1 MQQILEISRDM
12 KVEMGKMSNSELNDL
27 INFAQELKTFN
38 SKTSLVV
45 GAKVWV
51 VQKTKK
57 TEGVVTKVKRTKCL
71 VDMRG
76 SSYSVPMSILEVR

>member
-51 VQKTKK
+51 VQKTKRL
-57 TEGVVTKVKRTKCL
+57 KVLSLKLKEQN
-71 VDMRG
+71 V
-76 SSYSVPMSILEVR
+76 